1 MARKKSMRLLPVTS
15 GVVIFASSKCKF
27 WKKSFD
33 EREEQG
39 VMVWEGKYLKSPRY
53 IKGHW
58 CVSKIEG
65 KNAGKVE
72 IMSLV
77 VKKNQVR
84 LEGGGWV

>member
-33 EREEQG
+33 EREGQG
-39 VMVWEGKYLKSPRY
+39 VMVWITMYWKGKYLKNPRY

-77 VKKNQVR
+77 VKKIK
-84 LEGGGWV
+84 